1 MLLVLD
7 NTVMSN
13 FALVDRVDWLR
24 RAWPG
29 MLVTS
34 NEAWAELQAGIRLGR
49 LRATEWS
56 WLSVLTLTVQER
68 QLRDE
73 LVPPLDEG
81 EAACLAL
88 AQRRGYGLL
97 TDDRVAR
104 REARRMGVS
113 LSGTLGVL
121 QSLVH
126 EGQVPLEEADAA
138 LLEMIARGYR
148 SPVPSLSGY

>member
-13 FALVDRVDWLR
+13 FALVNRADWLR
-24 RAWPG
+24 RAWPE

-34 NEAWAELQAGIRLGR
+34 SEAWTELQTGIRLGR
-49 LRATEWS
+49 LRETDWS
-56 WLSVLTLTVQER
+56 WLTVLTLTVQEC
-68 QLRDE
+68 QFRDE

-126 EGQVPLEEADAA
+126 EGQIPLEEADTA
-138 LLEMIARGYR
+138 LREMIARGYR

>member
-1 MLLVLD
+1 
-7 NTVMSN
+7 
-13 FALVDRVDWLR
+13 
-24 RAWPG
+24 
-29 MLVTS
+29 LVTS
-34 NEAWAELQAGIRLGR
+34 SEAWAELQTGIRLGR
-49 LRATEWS
+49 LREIDWS
-56 WLSVLTLTVQER
+56 WLTVLTLTVQEC

-88 AQRRGYGLL
+88 AQCRGYGLL
-97 TDDRVAR
+97 TDDRVTR

-126 EGQVPLEEADAA
+126 ERQVPLQEANTAFR
-138 LLEMIARGYR
+138 EMIARGYR
-148 SPVPSLSGY
+148 SPVPLLSGN

>member
-1 MLLVLD
+1 MLLALD

-13 FALVDRVDWLR
+13 FALVGRADWLQKL
-24 RAWPG
+24 WPG
-29 MLVTS
+29 NLVTS
-34 NEAWAELQAGIRLGR
+34 SETWAELQTGIRLGR
-49 LRATEWS
+49 LPESDWS
-56 WLSVLTLTVQER
+56 WLTVLTLTPEER

-88 AQRRGYGLL
+88 AQHRGYGFL

-104 REARRMGVS
+104 REARRMGVA

-121 QSLVH
+121 ETLVQEGKASLD
-126 EGQVPLEEADAA
+126 EANAA
-138 LLEMIARGYR
+138 LQEMIDWGFHSPTSSLRGR
-148 SPVPSLSGY
+148 

>member
-13 FALVDRVDWLR
+13 FALVGLVDWLR

-34 NEAWAELQAGIRLGR
+34 SEAWAELLAGIRLGH
-49 LRATEWS
+49 LRETEWS
-56 WLSVLTLTVQER
+56 WLTVLALTVQER

-88 AQRRGYGLL
+88 AQHRGYGLL

-126 EGQVPLEEADAA
+126 EGQVPLEEANTA
-138 LLEMIARGYR
+138 LREMIVKGYR